1 MRLLDMRHTN
11 SLRTPRIQTEVP
23 CSAVHKQAIGSDR
36 LGELIHNMSA
46 AITMAV
52 GSLFAPKVGK

>member
-1 MRLLDMRHTN
+1 MRHTN